1 MQIKYLSTFLALV
14 GGTFAIYRFAEGYS
28 NEGHSQHALTYQDSF
43 SPDQPSTLFSK
54 PFYIIAHR
62 VLTTRGVRNAV
73 EDGANTIE
81 IDVTPQGD
89 KGWAAEHPGIA
100 GSKGDPLRDLFKTVV
115 EQVRGGREITFVWL
129 DIKDAGLCHHIA
141 DRVCS
146 VLRLQD
152 LLREYLKPHRVKVLY
167 GVSEWVPGSIVALG
181 ESIDHNEA
189 VGIDCAVGG
198 ALTGSLDSA
207 IQLFFDVQEI
217 KGSRF
222 QRSSGSSHVVCQTS
236 LLPLRRSQTCRR
248 PCSKELLAR

>member
-1 MQIKYLSTFLALV
+1 MQIKSLSTFLALV
-14 GGTFAIYRFAEGYS
+14 GSTFARYRFAEDYS
-28 NEGHSQHALTYQDSF
+28 NEGHSRHALTYQDSF
-43 SPDQPSTLFSK
+43 GPDQPSTLFPE
-54 PFYIIAHR
+54 PFYIISHR
-62 VLTTRGVRNAV
+62 LLTTKGVRNAV

-115 EQVRGGREITFVWL
+115 DQVPGGREITFVWL

-146 VLRLQD
+146 VLGLQD

-167 GVSEWVPGSIVALG
+167 GVSEWAPGSIAALG

-189 VGIDCAVGG
+189 VGIDCEVGG

-207 IQLFFDVQEI
+207 VQLLFDVQRNQRVEI
-217 KGSRF
+217 QKE
-222 QRSSGSSHVVCQTS
+222 QRVC
-236 LLPLRRSQTCRR
+236 TCG
-248 PCSKELLAR
+248 LADFVFAP